1 MNTSDN
7 TPTICRPTQWTF
19 LPEGE
24 AIFSEHAMTIT
35 ICDDGGGEYVEVE
48 QLREGMGKIAID
60 VAEWPA
66 LRDSIDLA
74 ISQCVKQSLMNPP

>member
-1 MNTSDN
+1 MNSSIN
-7 TPTICRPTQWTF
+7 PPIICSPTQWTF

-35 ICDDGGGEYVEVE
+35 ICDEAGGEYIEVE

-66 LRDSIDLA
+66 LRDA
-74 ISQCVKQSLMNPP
+74 IGQAIRQCTPIKP

>member
-7 TPTICRPTQWTF
+7 PPIICRPTQWTF

-35 ICDDGGGEYVEVE
+35 ICDEAAGEYIEVE

-66 LRDSIDLA
+66 LRDAIDQA
-74 ISQCVKQSLMNPP
+74 IRQCTPIKP